1 MQFARDLGK
10 PAASRDDHQSHRFG
24 LPWQTLA
31 AFLRTVTHP
40 RVAENMLCAADS
52 WRYVADWL
60 AAPVVW
66 IPPATEN
73 TARVW
78 ARLREQV
85 EVTGNLVPDELTNA
99 IVQVRLAQIAA
110 NRLKDDDV
118 DGALFDGFPRTEAQ
132 ARALDDI
139 LASQDT
145 KLDAVIEIDVP
156 REKLIARLAGRRT
169 CEACGAV
176 YHVES
181 DPPKVEGICDK
192 CGGKLI
198 QREDD
203 KPDSI
208 ARRLALYDNQTRPL
222 LDYYRAKGIL
232 ITINGDQD
240 IDTVTADILN
250 ALGQA

>member
-85 EVTGNLVPDELTNA
+85 EVTGNLVPDAQLAATAVEHETELVSAETDFM
-99 IVQVRLAQIAA
+99 RLPGLRWINPLSASPLPC
-110 NRLKDDDV
+110 RPGRE
-118 DGALFDGFPRTEAQ
+118 GAD
-132 ARALDDI
+132 
-139 LASQDT
+139 
-145 KLDAVIEIDVP
+145 
-156 REKLIARLAGRRT
+156 
-169 CEACGAV
+169 
-176 YHVES
+176 
-181 DPPKVEGICDK
+181 
-192 CGGKLI
+192 
-198 QREDD
+198 
-203 KPDSI
+203 
-208 ARRLALYDNQTRPL
+208 
-222 LDYYRAKGIL
+222 
-232 ITINGDQD
+232 
-240 IDTVTADILN
+240 
-250 ALGQA
+250 

>member
-1 MQFARDLGK
+1 MYVIFMGAQGSGKGTQAERIGPTLKLVKVATGDLFRS
-10 PAASRDDHQSHRFG
+10 AIAQQSELG
-24 LPWQTLA
+24 LKVQSII
-31 AFLRTVTHP
+31 
-40 RVAENMLCAADS
+40 ES
-52 WRYVADWL
+52 
-60 AAPVVW
+60 
-66 IPPATEN
+66 
-73 TARVW
+73 
-78 ARLREQV
+78 
-85 EVTGNLVPDELTNA
+85 GNLVPDELTNA

>member
-1 MQFARDLGK
+1 MYVIFMGAQGSGKGTQAERIGPKLKLVKVATGDLFRS
-10 PAASRDDHQSHRFG
+10 AIAQQSELG
-24 LPWQTLA
+24 LKVQSII
-31 AFLRTVTHP
+31 
-40 RVAENMLCAADS
+40 ES
-52 WRYVADWL
+52 
-60 AAPVVW
+60 
-66 IPPATEN
+66 
-73 TARVW
+73 
-78 ARLREQV
+78 
-85 EVTGNLVPDELTNA
+85 GNLVPDELTNA

-139 LASQDT
+139 LASQET

-232 ITINGDQD
+232 VTINGDQN

>member
-1 MQFARDLGK
+1 MYVIFMGAQGSGKGTQAERIGPKLKLVKVATGDLFRS
-10 PAASRDDHQSHRFG
+10 AIAQQSELG
-24 LPWQTLA
+24 LKVQSII
-31 AFLRTVTHP
+31 
-40 RVAENMLCAADS
+40 ES
-52 WRYVADWL
+52 
-60 AAPVVW
+60 
-66 IPPATEN
+66 
-73 TARVW
+73 
-78 ARLREQV
+78 
-85 EVTGNLVPDELTNA
+85 GNLVPDELTNA

>member
-1 MQFARDLGK
+1 MYVIFMGAQGSGKGTQAERIGPKLKLVKVATGDLFRS
-10 PAASRDDHQSHRFG
+10 AIAQQSELG
-24 LPWQTLA
+24 LKVQSII
-31 AFLRTVTHP
+31 
-40 RVAENMLCAADS
+40 ES
-52 WRYVADWL
+52 
-60 AAPVVW
+60 
-66 IPPATEN
+66 
-73 TARVW
+73 
-78 ARLREQV
+78 
-85 EVTGNLVPDELTNA
+85 GNLVPDELTNA

-232 ITINGDQD
+232 VTIDGDQN

>member
-1 MQFARDLGK
+1 MYVIFMGAQGSGKGTQAERIGPKLKLVKVATGDLFRS
-10 PAASRDDHQSHRFG
+10 AIAQQSELG
-24 LPWQTLA
+24 LKVQSII
-31 AFLRTVTHP
+31 
-40 RVAENMLCAADS
+40 ES
-52 WRYVADWL
+52 
-60 AAPVVW
+60 
-66 IPPATEN
+66 
-73 TARVW
+73 
-78 ARLREQV
+78 
-85 EVTGNLVPDELTNA
+85 GNLVPDELTNA

-132 ARALDDI
+132 AKALDDI

-181 DPPKVEGICDK
+181 DPPKVDGICDK

-232 ITINGDQD
+232 VTINGDQN
-240 IDTVTADILN
+240 IDTVTSDILN